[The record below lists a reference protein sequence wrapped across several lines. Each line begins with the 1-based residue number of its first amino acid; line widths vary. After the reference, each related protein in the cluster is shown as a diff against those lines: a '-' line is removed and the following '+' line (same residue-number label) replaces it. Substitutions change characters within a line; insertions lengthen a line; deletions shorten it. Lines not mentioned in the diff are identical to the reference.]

1 MIHVVFQG
9 ARRSGRTD
17 GQPKKVYNEDTLSKI
32 DANDPAEPMQF
43 EDSSTD
49 YKQDS
54 SDFSS
59 SSSDSNDD
67 SSDSSEESEDS
78 DSSGSDEERDLG
90 ILSGGPVKTT
100 MPGKKR
106 TKRQP
111 PKSKQNRKDNV
122 DRSGWKY
129 SCGQCGKKS
138 STAQNHTT
146 HMRTHTGEKPY
157 KCEEVDCGG
166 AFSNSSDLTVHMRTH
181 TGEKPYPCCF
191 CGQRFAESGHAR
203 RHERDNCPRRGKN

>member
-106 TKRQP
+106 REKTK
-111 PKSKQNRKDNV
+111 
-122 DRSGWKY
+122 
-129 SCGQCGKKS
+129 
-138 STAQNHTT
+138 HTT
-146 HMRTHTGEKPY
+146 
-157 KCEEVDCGG
+157 
-166 AFSNSSDLTVHMRTH
+166 HMRTH

-191 CGQRFAESGHAR
+191 CGQRFAESGNAR
-203 RHERDNCPRRGKN
+203 AHERNNCPRRGKD